1 MSATPH
7 PGGGA
12 APGGPFVIA
21 IDGPAGTGKSTVA
34 RRVAQALNAGYLD
47 TGAMYRIVTLAVLD
61 AGVDPDN
68 ADAVAELLP
77 QLTFETPINPGMQY
91 HRLGDRDVSTEI
103 RGAAVTLAVTPVS
116 ANPAVRAFL
125 LERQR
130 YLAHSG
136 RMVVEGRDIGTVVVP
151 DATLKIYLTA
161 DAGERARR
169 RHQQNVNIRARAENG
184 SGSAAAGSSSAG
196 DSVSGGAVSGGSVSG
211 GAVSGGGVSGFA
223 GSGARSLAA
232 GTPAGTTQTA
242 DTAADLAAVAQDL
255 HRRDTKDST
264 RAHAPLQAAAD
275 ADVIDSSTLEVDET
289 VSRVLALAKE
299 RGVR

>member
-1 MSATPH
+1 MSGTPH

-77 QLTFETPINPGMQY
+77 QLTFETPINPGMQH

-125 LERQR
+125 LERQQ

-169 RHQQNVNIRARAENG
+169 RHQQNVNIRARSENG
-184 SGSAAAGSSSAG
+184 SGSAAAGSSS
-196 DSVSGGAVSGGSVSG
+196 SGGSVSG
-211 GAVSGGGVSGFA
+211 GAVSGGAVSGAA
-223 GSGARSLAA
+223 GAGARSLAA
-232 GTPAGTTQTA
+232 GTAAGTTQTA

-289 VSRVLALAKE
+289 VSKVLALAKE